1 MRLVGPRR
9 PARARSAEAIKLP
22 SLSAPDIATPP
33 FSKRG
38 SELLASLAVLA
49 DGRLERERIYKTPP
63 LAALG
68 ELARPRGG
76 SVTHGL
82 VTHDPA
88 SAAASAGS
96 MSTLGG
102 DGSRGMARSRSLPG
116 RDFLMAGN
124 NLPSGAR
131 PKRLKAA
138 ARIRQTHS
146 RSELQGRSTGIVQGR
161 SHDFARWTVNKGP
174 WQGANML
181 QMGQVDLYELQ

>member
-38 SELLASLAVLA
+38 SELPASLAVLA
-49 DGRLERERIYKTPP
+49 EGRLERERICKTPP

-76 SVTHGL
+76 PVTHGL

-96 MSTLGG
+96 VSTLGG

-116 RDFLMAGN
+116 RDFLMAGD

-131 PKRLKAA
+131 PKLLKAA

-146 RSELQGRSTGIVQGR
+146 RSELQGRSTGTVQGR

-174 WQGANML
+174 WQGASML

>member
-9 PARARSAEAIKLP
+9 PRACSAEAITLP
-22 SLSAPDIATPP
+22 SLSARDIATPP

-38 SELLASLAVLA
+38 SELPASLAVLA
-49 DGRLERERIYKTPP
+49 EGRLERERICKTPP

-76 SVTHGL
+76 PVTHGL

-124 NLPSGAR
+124 NLPTGTR
-131 PKRLKAA
+131 PQLLKEA
-138 ARIRQTHS
+138 ARIRQAHS
-146 RSELQGRSTGIVQGR
+146 RSELQGRSTGTVQGG